1 MKITKTNYNELR
13 KKELDNNYAK
23 VWHVNE
29 IREELLANTPEAGG
43 VTSLNTSES
52 TVTGDVTF
60 QTTKTNITATIST
73 EDNSVNFNY
82 TIPYYEIIGIINGS
96 DTQNPVTID
105 YVTDSEIAIEELF
118 DFTTIDSPLYSGTQ
132 NAVRLRAAALSVSS
146 ANMQL
151 TLLKPI
157 ANNPDY
163 LEIPHIENM
172 TTSPFSI
179 VVGALR
185 NEGSPDWADTTFGLK
200 SGAMFTLKL
209 FNVQILT

>member
-1 MKITKTNYNELR
+1 MKITKQNYNDLR
-13 KKELDNNYAK
+13 TKELDNNFAK

-29 IREELLANTPEAGG
+29 IREELLANTPEGGG
-43 VTSLNTSES
+43 VKTIEGLE
-52 TVTGDVTF
+52 GDVVF
-60 QTTKTNITATIST
+60 QTNSTNITATINT
-73 EDNSVNFNY
+73 EDNSINFNY
-82 TIPYYEIIGIINGS
+82 TIPYYEIIGIINGA

-132 NAVRLRAAALSVSS
+132 NAVRLRTTALSVSS

-163 LEIPHIENM
+163 LEIPHIEAM

-185 NEGSPDWADTTFGLK
+185 NEGSADWADTTFGLK
-200 SGAMFTLKL
+200 SGVMFTLKL